1 MYLWQSDPFKAKWAL
16 VAKAHSVI
24 RDHVGKENAPLNDFL
39 SLVAELVGI
48 LDPRSY
54 LVTMGWVITVNEAG
68 YVSLEKNAADEIGI
82 GMLSTNVSVEDII
95 LHAAAHGYVAKG
107 MVNKGLASQPSMT
120 MAASAQSMPLKT
132 PGSGITTSSRTI
144 KRNQVSSDIAGPS
157 TDFSLSQVI
166 SGELSEELSLIRSLT
181 AISLR
186 KAKANADRAALPRT
200 VTTSPSANTGL
211 SANQSARNSAAH
223 LGPNVGQPVFMP
235 NGGNA
240 FDAFDISEWV
250 NLDANAV

>member
-16 VAKAHSVI
+16 VAKAYSVI

-48 LDPRSY
+48 LDPTSY
-54 LVTMGWVITVNEAG
+54 LVTMGWVITVNEVG

-107 MVNKGLASQPSMT
+107 LVNKGLASQPSMT

-144 KRNQVSSDIAGPS
+144 KRNQVSSGIAGPS
-157 TDFSLSQVI
+157 TDFGLSQVA
-166 SGELSEELSLIRSLT
+166 SGECSEELNLIRSLT
-181 AISLR
+181 AISLQ
-186 KAKANADRAALPRT
+186 KAKANADRATLPRT
-200 VTTSPSANTGL
+200 LPISPSANTGL
-211 SANQSARNSAAH
+211 SANQSALNSAAH